1 MNQIIISELKTLRSM
16 TTGEPVRIG
25 DIVKTFRGEPCTISG
40 GRAPHKPASTGRVWV
55 EEFSQEYFPSVFD
68 LEWV

>member
-1 MNQIIISELKTLRSM
+1 MNQIIISQLKTLRSM

-25 DIVKTFRGEPCTISG
+25 DIVKTFRGETCTISG